1 MNKINAPFVF
11 FMGIG
16 GIGMSALARY
26 FLGKGKKVYG
36 YDRTPSM
43 LTNSLEN
50 EGAKILYEDNWVSA
64 LEALDPSN
72 CLVIITPAIPPT
84 SNLLIAFESKGFT
97 RYKRAE
103 VLGQITRNERSLGV
117 AGTHGKSTTS
127 TMLAFL
133 LSQTNQGC
141 NAFLGAIA
149 TNFESNYVFSETA
162 EYTVMEADEFDRSFL
177 FLSPLASIVTS
188 VDPDHL
194 DIYGNSEKFMEG
206 FRQYAMKIDP
216 QGVLVVREGIAL
228 SGLCRKVSYALESTT
243 ADYVGFNLKESDY
256 GITFS
261 LKTPTTSYANICIGI
276 NGEHNAENA
285 VAALALCAELGINL
299 ESLIPSFSNFRG
311 IKRRFEMVYKTE
323 HMAFIDDYAHH
334 PTEIRSLIRSV
345 RAMYPGKRIT
355 GIFQPHLFSRTK
367 DFADG
372 FAEELSKVDHLL
384 LLPIYPAREQP
395 VLGVDSPW
403 LFSKVRMEQK
413 ELVSPG
419 DLMSRL
425 RDFNDG
431 VLLTIGAGDIDRLV
445 APIKELLMANDLE

>member
-1 MNKINAPFVF
+1 MNAPCVF
-11 FMGIG
+11 FLGIG
-16 GIGMSALARY
+16 GIGMSALARF
-26 FLGKGKKVYG
+26 FLGKGKAVYG
-36 YDRTPSM
+36 YDRSASS
-43 LTNSLEN
+43 LTKLLEE
-50 EGAKILYEDNWVSA
+50 EGAKIVYEDHWAPEFQV
-64 LEALDPSN
+64 LDPSN
-72 CLVIITPAIPPT
+72 CIVIITPAIPPT
-84 SNLLIAFESKGFT
+84 SELLKTFEQKGFM

-127 TMLAFL
+127 TMLAYL
-133 LSQTNQGC
+133 LSQTKRGC

-149 TNFESNYVFSETA
+149 TNFNNNYVFSESA

-194 DIYGNSEKFMEG
+194 DIYGNSEKFIEG

-216 QGVLVVREGIAL
+216 QGVLVLREGISL
-228 SGLCRKVSYALESTT
+228 PGLCRKVSYALESST
-243 ADYVGFNLKESDY
+243 ADYAGFNLKESNQ

-261 LKTPTTSYANICIGI
+261 LKTPKSNYANVCIGI

-285 VAALALCAELGINL
+285 VAALALCAELGMDL
-299 ESLIPSFSNFRG
+299 AELIPAFANFRG
-311 IKRRFEMVYKTE
+311 IKRRFELVYNTD
-323 HMAFIDDYAHH
+323 HVAFIDDYAHH
-334 PTEIRSLIRSV
+334 PTEIRRLICSV
-345 RAMYPGKRIT
+345 RAMYPGKRVT

-372 FAEELSKVDHLL
+372 FAEELSKLDRLL

-395 VLGVDSPW
+395 LLGVDSPW
-403 LFSKVRMEQK
+403 LLSKVRIEQK

-419 DLMSRL
+419 DLMTRL
-425 RDFNDG
+425 RDFEDG
-431 VLLTIGAGDIDRLV
+431 VLITIGAGDIDRLV
-445 APIKELLMANDLE
+445 APIKELLIANELT

>member
-1 MNKINAPFVF
+1 
-11 FMGIG
+11 
-16 GIGMSALARY
+16 
-26 FLGKGKKVYG
+26 
-36 YDRTPSM
+36 
-43 LTNSLEN
+43 
-50 EGAKILYEDNWVSA
+50 
-64 LEALDPSN
+64 
-72 CLVIITPAIPPT
+72 
-84 SNLLIAFESKGFT
+84 LLIAFESKGFT